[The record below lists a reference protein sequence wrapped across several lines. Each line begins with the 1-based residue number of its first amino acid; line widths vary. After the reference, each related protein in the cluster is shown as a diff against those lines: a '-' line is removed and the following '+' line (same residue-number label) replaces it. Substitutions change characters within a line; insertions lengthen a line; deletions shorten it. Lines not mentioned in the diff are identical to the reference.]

1 MDDLTLQMMKLH
13 AKGYCCAQVILILAL
28 EAQGKI
34 NEDLV
39 RSVGGLCFGINW
51 SGEVCGALS
60 GGACLISL
68 YAGKGSDEEVPDS
81 QCLSMVGELIEW
93 FTIAADDEYGGTRC
107 HEILEKYPDRSVCSL
122 IVADTYKKCMEILV
136 AHGFDPSVNKK
147 S

>member
-1 MDDLTLQMMKLH
+1 MDDLTLQMMKLN

>member
-1 MDDLTLQMMKLH
+1 VDDLTLQMMKLH

-122 IVADTYKKCMEILV
+122 IVVDTYKKCMEILV

>member
-1 MDDLTLQMMKLH
+1 MMKLH

>member
-1 MDDLTLQMMKLH
+1 MDDLTLQMMKLN

-68 YAGKGSDEEVPDS
+68 YAGKGSDEEASDS